1 MRVPCPRPGPPPG
14 RGQPRDGL
22 GVCRAQWLYG
32 TFGTYI
38 RLLPPL
44 AIPETLLR
52 EDLEFL
58 SEEVVTV

>member
-1 MRVPCPRPGPPPG
+1 
-14 RGQPRDGL
+14 
-22 GVCRAQWLYG
+22 
-32 TFGTYI
+32 
-38 RLLPPL
+38 LPPL